1 MFKVANTLTAYS
13 NIWSNMSL
21 TLGLLE
27 QQILEKG
34 APILV
39 TLNLR

>member
-1 MFKVANTLTAYS
+1 
-13 NIWSNMSL
+13 MSL